1 MTVNAR
7 TITDEEFFY
16 GHKACP
22 GCGGALA
29 VRQAL
34 KVLGPHAVAALPA
47 GCMSATGF
55 NFPQLAFGNN
65 AMITPF
71 AATAAVLSG
80 IEAGLRAQGVAPE
93 DVTVVGF
100 AGDGGTA
107 DIGLQ
112 ALSGAIDRNDD
123 VLYIC
128 YDNEAYM
135 NTGIQKSSLT
145 PFGASTT
152 TTPAGQARARLPHA
166 EEEPVRHRG
175 GPPHPL
181 RGHGLGGVSER
192 LHQEGGAGA
201 RYQGHPFHPRD
212 GALPRG
218 LGLPLGRHGGRGEGN
233 RGYGPVVPRRVRG
246 RRRSRA
252 RPAAAFRL
260 NRDPKQFKPIE
271 PYLRRQ
277 GRFSA
282 DDGADLA
289 LIERARD
296 ERWSLHARDVGIGRA
311 ESKPESLLRNR
322 VAVRLNLPGDSRVA
336 PLFGCVSVPQDSLR
350 FFLEYGEYTWG
361 C

>member
-1 MTVNAR
+1 MSVNAR

-22 GCGGALA
+22 GCGGALV

-34 KVLGPHAVAALPA
+34 KVLGPQAVAALPA

-71 AATAAVLSG
+71 AATASVLSG
-80 IEAGLRAQGVAPE
+80 IEAGLRAQGKKPE
-93 DVTVVGF
+93 ECTVVGF

-145 PFGASTT
+145 PRGASTT
-152 TTPAGQARARLPHA
+152 TTPAGKNAHGCLTNKKSLFEIVAAHHIPYAATASVGYLNDFIKKVERARDIKGTRFIHVMAPCPVGWGFPSADMVDVAKEIVDTGLWYLA
-166 EEEPVRHRG
+166 EYEGDTVSGVP
-175 GPPHPL
+175 
-181 RGHGLGGVSER
+181 GGV
-192 LHQEGGAGA
+192 
-201 RYQGHPFHPRD
+201 
-212 GALPRG
+212 
-218 LGLPLGRHGGRGEGN
+218 
-233 RGYGPVVPRRVRG
+233 
-246 RRRSRA
+246 
-252 RPAAAFRL
+252 FRL
-260 NRDPKQFKPIE
+260 NRNPKQFKSIE

-282 DDGADLA
+282 DDEADLA
-289 LIERARD
+289 ALEAVRD
-296 ERWSLHARDVGIGRA
+296 AQWAFMRERWV
-311 ESKPESLLRNR
+311 
-322 VAVRLNLPGDSRVA
+322 
-336 PLFGCVSVPQDSLR
+336 
-350 FFLEYGEYTWG
+350 
-361 C
+361 

>member
-22 GCGGALA
+22 RLRRRFGRASGAQGARPPCGIGPARRLHERHRLQLPAAGLRQQCHDHAVCGHGGGA
-29 VRQAL
+29 RAL
-34 KVLGPHAVAALPA
+34 R
-47 GCMSATGF
+47 
-55 NFPQLAFGNN
+55 
-65 AMITPF
+65 
-71 AATAAVLSG
+71 
-80 IEAGLRAQGVAPE
+80 AGLRAQGAAPE

-152 TTPAGQARARLPHA
+152 TTPAGKREHGCLTQKKSLFDIVAA
-166 EEEPVRHRG
+166 HRI
-175 GPPHPL
+175 PL

-212 GALPRG
+212 GTLPRG
-218 LGLPLGRHGGRGEGN
+218 LGLPFGRHGRRGEGD
-233 RGYGPVVPRRVRG
+233 RGYGPVVPRRV
-246 RRRSRA
+246 
-252 RPAAAFRL
+252 
-260 NRDPKQFKPIE
+260 
-271 PYLRRQ
+271 
-277 GRFSA
+277 
-282 DDGADLA
+282 
-289 LIERARD
+289 
-296 ERWSLHARDVGIGRA
+296 
-311 ESKPESLLRNR
+311 
-322 VAVRLNLPGDSRVA
+322 
-336 PLFGCVSVPQDSLR
+336 
-350 FFLEYGEYTWG
+350 
-361 C
+361 

>member
-1 MTVNAR
+1 MSVNAR

-29 VRQAL
+29 VRTAL

-71 AATAAVLSG
+71 ASTAAVLAG
-80 IEAGLRAQGVAPE
+80 IEAGLRAQGIKP
-93 DVTVVGF
+93 DDCTVVGF

-152 TTPAGQARARLPHA
+152 TTPAGANEHGCVTGKKSLFDIVAAHGIPYAATASVGYLNDFIKKVERAREIKGTRFIHVMAPCPVGWGFPSADMVDIAKEIVDTGLWYLA
-166 EEEPVRHRG
+166 EFE
-175 GPPHPL
+175 GPFVSGKP
-181 RGHGLGGVSER
+181 GGV
-192 LHQEGGAGA
+192 
-201 RYQGHPFHPRD
+201 
-212 GALPRG
+212 
-218 LGLPLGRHGGRGEGN
+218 
-233 RGYGPVVPRRVRG
+233 
-246 RRRSRA
+246 
-252 RPAAAFRL
+252 FRL
-260 NRDPKQFKPIE
+260 NRNPRQFKSVGD
-271 PYLRRQ
+271 YLRRQ

-282 DDGADLA
+282 DDEADIA
-289 LIERARD
+289 AIEAARD
-296 ERWSLHARDVGIGRA
+296 ARWKYMREAWDQKPRQTFRA
-311 ESKPESLLRNR
+311 IR
-322 VAVRLNLPGDSRVA
+322 RLGD
-336 PLFGCVSVPQDSLR
+336 
-350 FFLEYGEYTWG
+350 E
-361 C
+361 